1 MGVSMP
7 NDNEDKKKEAEE
19 LQNKIIFLAGQQ
31 IELSK
36 SLEALRP
43 EIDALEGKKKALLAD
58 LELISNRIAEKESQR
73 NEELNRRD
81 ELLQERESAQN
92 SEALRLVELDK
103 KLSAKDN
110 DLKVQY
116 NNLADALNKNLEI
129 TQALNGRESLL
140 NILSKR
146 VSDERKRLEDKE
158 VLLQEILEDLNKE
171 REALGKREA
180 DLVLQINNFKE
191 SDKDLQS
198 RIELAQKK
206 EEVLLEGLNKLAADR
221 QSLSEESQKVAERL
235 ALADQRD
242 KEYKGQLDIIDQ
254 ERKKLELGWLQ
265 INKKNQDKQLGM
277 DIEAMKK

>member
-1 MGVSMP
+1 MP